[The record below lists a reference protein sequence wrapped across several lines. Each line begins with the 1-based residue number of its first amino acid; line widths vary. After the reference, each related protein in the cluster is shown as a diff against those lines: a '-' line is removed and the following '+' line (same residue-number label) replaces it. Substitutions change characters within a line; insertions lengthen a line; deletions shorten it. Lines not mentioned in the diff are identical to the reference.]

1 MGRLGNIKGE
11 RASGT
16 VWPQEAPGPQLPLAG
31 PGPDVEAEG
40 LARGSSSSVG
50 GTGLIPG
57 QELRFHMPRGVAK
70 KKKKKL
76 FKKEQDTQLLSHVTR
91 FCSLWPAFCL
101 AQGSE
106 KGSTDRSGVDMAAVM
121 VAMMTR

>member
-1 MGRLGNIKGE
+1 MALRPRRMGRLGNTKGE

-76 FKKEQDTQLLSHVTR
+76 FKKEQDTQLLSHVNEVLFSLASLLPCTR
-91 FCSLWPAFCL
+91 KRERKRRPEWC
-101 AQGSE
+101 
-106 KGSTDRSGVDMAAVM
+106 
-121 VAMMTR
+121 

>member
-1 MGRLGNIKGE
+1 MGRLGNTKGE

-40 LARGSSSSVG
+40 LTRGSSSSVG
-50 GTGLIPG
+50 GMGLIPG
-57 QELRFHMPRGVAK
+57 QELRFHMLRGVA

-76 FKKEQDTQLLSHVTR
+76 FKKEQDTQLLSHATR

-106 KGSTDRSGVDMAAVM
+106 KGSADWSGVDMAAVM